1 MTSVTP
7 SLGFRDLTLTALGAG
22 LVVAL
27 GAAPPVPLGVLPV
40 PITLQTLGVML
51 AGLFLG
57 PRRAATAMLVF
68 VALVA
73 IGLPVLA
80 GGRGGFGILV
90 GPSAGY
96 LYGWIPAAFAIG
108 GLARQAERVASPLTR
123 TACNIAACLL
133 GGVIVVHACGVAWLS
148 LVTGLG
154 WAKAVSGTLLF
165 VPGDIVKAVLAAVV
179 CRRIEAFI
187 TFDRR

>member
-1 MTSVTP
+1 MNSVAP

-27 GAAPPVPLGVLPV
+27 GAAPPIPLGILPV

-51 AGLFLG
+51 AGLLLG
-57 PRRAATAMLVF
+57 PRRGATAMLVF

-90 GPSAGY
+90 GPTAGY
-96 LYGWIPAAFAIG
+96 LLGWMPAAMVVGI
-108 GLARQAERVASPLTR
+108 LARHGERIGSSVAR
-123 TACNIAACLL
+123 IACYIGACLF
-133 GGVIVVHACGVAWLS
+133 GGVIVIHACGVAWLS
-148 LVTGLG
+148 LVTGLDWG
-154 WAKAVSGTLLF
+154 KAFFGTLLF
-165 VPGDIVKAVLAAVV
+165 VPGDVVKAVLAAII
-179 CRRIEAFI
+179 CRRIEIFM
-187 TFDRR
+187 TLDRR